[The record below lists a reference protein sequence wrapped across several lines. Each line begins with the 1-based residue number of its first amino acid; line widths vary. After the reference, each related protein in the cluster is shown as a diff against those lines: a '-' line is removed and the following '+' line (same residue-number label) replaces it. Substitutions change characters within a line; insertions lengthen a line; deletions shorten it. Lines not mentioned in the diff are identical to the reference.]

1 MYKLFTD
8 KTEIFECDI
17 KLSGASLDKS
27 DVRLVVESK
36 DVNLLFKGKIDSSG
50 KCSVPVKRLSGLLGE
65 SITGTLRLEVIADD
79 TFFTPWESEFVV
91 ETSKKVTV
99 EVKSQNKNRLIE
111 TKKPAI
117 QVGLS
122 VSRVWGS
129 AQIKAMKKVSGTLK
143 LDLAQYRELAA
154 FSQFASDLDES
165 TKLQLDRGERMME
178 LLNQW
183 VFAPVPAPKQVCALY
198 AGGKGYLDQVPVDK
212 ILKFE
217 DNLYASLDEEKTI
230 IADIRKN
237 SKMSEDSEKK
247 LIEVIEKVVELNK

>member
-117 QVGLS
+117 QVANIKNTTP
-122 VSRVWGS
+122 VRV
-129 AQIKAMKKVSGTLK
+129 IKESTHIVRILKQLIKEKVTLK
-143 LDLAQYRELAA
+143 NLPKKKNTVNKII
-154 FSQFASDLDES
+154 ES
-165 TKLQLDRGERMME
+165 YIRQNPLTES
-178 LLNQW
+178 
-183 VFAPVPAPKQVCALY
+183 KQ
-198 AGGKGYLDQVPVDK
+198 KR
-212 ILKFE
+212 
-217 DNLYASLDEEKTI
+217 I
-230 IADIRKN
+230 INGIVKVLSKRK
-237 SKMSEDSEKK
+237 
-247 LIEVIEKVVELNK
+247 